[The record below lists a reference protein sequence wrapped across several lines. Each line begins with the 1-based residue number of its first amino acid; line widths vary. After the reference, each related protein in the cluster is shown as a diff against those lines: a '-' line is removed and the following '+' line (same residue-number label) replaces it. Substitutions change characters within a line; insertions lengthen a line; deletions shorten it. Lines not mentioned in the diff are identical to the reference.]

1 MDVFKVRDEVI
12 DDYRAFTQGF
22 LTIRDPEI
30 REKVET
36 DIDSGL
42 LWPEPWLA
50 LNPSFESGGSVD
62 DLAADGVLA
71 ETTAKVFRIKEHES
85 DPGNRPITLHQHQR
99 DALDVAAS
107 GESYVVTTGTG
118 SGKSLTYY
126 IPIVDRIVREGS
138 GKGVRAIVV
147 YPMNALANSQLEEL
161 KRFLHRGFGGKSP
174 VTFERYTGQESRE
187 KRDEILKNPP
197 DIILTNYMMLE
208 LMLVRPQERKL
219 ITASKDL
226 SYLVLDELHTYRGRQ
241 GSDVAML
248 VRRLR
253 QATGASNIQC
263 IGTSATL
270 AGPGTLAEQQAEVAA
285 VASRDFGVKV
295 KPTSVIGETL
305 RRATNGDVDIEALRK
320 RIHAAPPSTFADLHV
335 DPLAVWIEDTF
346 GITEKENRLVRAQP
360 RTLAQAA
367 AELAALTAAEPED
380 CAAAIRATLL
390 AGAGKDAVDPSTGKG
405 LFAFKLHQF
414 ISRGDTV
421 YQTLAVGGD
430 RWFTTK
436 KQMFKPGDPGSLL
449 YPLAFC
455 RECGQEYL
463 LAALDDSAGYPRFVP
478 REERDQSGERKTG
491 YLYLSATEPWPAKS
505 DTPAL
510 VERVPEDWVVG
521 TGDERDVS
529 KDRRD
534 FLPEVMAVDTSGA
547 IVDTGGVQVAY
558 LDKFRFCLNCS
569 TVYESARGNDF
580 AKLASLGSEG
590 RSSATTVLSASIVR
604 AQQKEAAIADAARKV
619 LTFTDNRQDA
629 SLQAGHFNDFV
640 LVGQIR
646 AALYRAVKDHL
657 DTTGEPLSHEDL
669 PSKVVKALDLEPV
682 EYAKAPDSKF
692 NIDRATKAL
701 RGAVAARVYADLARG
716 WRITMPNLEETG
728 LLKVTYAYL
737 SDIAASDDVWTTAA
751 WTQMPD
757 TLTAA
762 SAGLR
767 ERLLVTLMDEMRRN
781 LCVRTEYLTEEGH
794 ERIKSQSDSQL
805 IAPWAISD
813 DRPTRALITY
823 PRSKTKGE
831 RTGSG
836 HYLSGLSAFGRWV
849 RKRSGLKGLN
859 GAALAVADA
868 EDIIRALLEVLA
880 KEGLLEKVVDPKDGV
895 PGFQVDEAALL
906 WLPGDGKTRATDPLR
921 VSNENGGR
929 VNPYFRDFY
938 QTLATSLGGL
948 TAAEHTAQVPPAV
961 REDRED
967 AFRKGDLR
975 VLYCSPTMELGV
987 DISTLN
993 AVGMRNVPPT
1003 PANYAQ
1009 RSGRAGRAG
1018 SPALVVTYCAT
1029 GSGHDQFYF
1038 RRSDLMVSG
1047 QVAPPRLDLS
1057 NEDLIRAHVHAIW
1070 LAETSQDLH
1079 GAMQDIVDL
1088 DDDALPL
1095 LPSIAASLS
1104 DEGAKKRAIAAAHA
1118 VLSGTREVTDA
1129 AWWKPGWLDE
1139 VVRQSPT
1146 QFDRS
1151 VNRWRGLY
1159 KNAQAEARRQNDIV
1173 TNLAVTPGERDA
1185 AKARYREAIA
1195 QIELLRGAGEDR
1207 NQSDFY
1213 PYRYL
1218 ASEGFLPGYSF
1229 PRLPLAA
1236 FIPAGRKIKAGE
1248 GDYVQRPRFL
1258 AISEFGPGAFIYHE
1272 GARYAVHRVQIPVG
1286 SDPSSG
1292 GPLLESAKRCTACGY
1307 LHKPSGD
1314 GDGLEIC
1321 QRPGCGADLGAGHVG
1336 NLLRMQTVITR
1347 RRDRISADEEERHRS
1362 GFDIETAVRFEPH
1375 GERSSHTVVQVN
1387 DASGALIATLTYG
1400 DTALIRRMNTGYRR
1414 QKVKNGFPL
1423 NLQSGQWGKNADT
1436 PEQQAKDIDAGG
1448 ESVSSGKSTALVIPY
1463 VEDRCNALLVE
1474 FASHLSDEQKIAV
1487 QYALKRGIAI
1497 AFQLEDNE
1505 LAVEPLPSAADRRLL
1520 LFYENSEG
1528 GAGALRRFAMDTQS
1542 FRDAVAEALDVCH
1555 FNPETG
1561 DDLNHAK
1568 HAIRIGSTEPERC
1581 ERACYDCLLSYSNQP
1596 DHLALDR
1603 HKAKDVLMSLRDATL
1618 SVGAGGQS
1626 RQEQYETLLDEST
1639 TSAEKHFIKWLYE
1652 RGYRLPTHA
1661 QYRVAD
1667 AEALPD
1673 FVYADRDVRTAVY
1686 VDGPVHEYSDVA
1698 ARDAQVESRLL
1709 SKGWFVVRFDIKKDS
1724 TWDQQCKNLVDVF
1737 GEGDT
1742 L

>member
-22 LTIRDPEI
+22 LTIKDPKI
-30 REKVET
+30 REKVES

-50 LNPSFESGGSVD
+50 LNPSFEAGGSVD
-62 DLAADGVLA
+62 DLASQDVLHP
-71 ETTAKVFRIKEHES
+71 TTAKVFRIKEHED
-85 DPGNRPITLHQHQR
+85 DPGARPITLHQHQR
-99 DALDVAAS
+99 DALSTAAS

-126 IPIVDRIVREGS
+126 LPIVDRIAREGS

-147 YPMNALANSQLEEL
+147 YPMNALANSQMEEL

-187 KRDEILKNPP
+187 KRDEILKSPP

-208 LMLVRPQERKL
+208 LMLVRPQERRL

-253 QATGASNIQC
+253 QASGASNIQC

-285 VASRDFGVKV
+285 VASRDFGVEV
-295 KPTSVIGETL
+295 KSTSVIGETL
-305 RRATNGDVDIEALRK
+305 RRATEGAVDEDALRL
-320 RIHAAPPSTFADLHV
+320 RIHTPPQTGHADLHI
-335 DPLAVWIEDTF
+335 DPLAIWIEDTF
-346 GITEKENRLVRAQP
+346 GIIEKEGRLVRAQP
-360 RTLAQAA
+360 RTLAQASL
-367 AELAALTAAEPED
+367 ELANLTGADVGD
-380 CAAAIRATLL
+380 CAAAIRATLM
-390 AGAGKDAVDPSTGKG
+390 AGAGEDAIDPSSGKR

-421 YQTLAVGGD
+421 YQTLAVGED

-436 KQMFKPGDPGSLL
+436 KQMFKPEDPESLL

-463 LAALDDSAGYPRFVP
+463 LAALDDSSGYPRFVP
-478 REERDQSGERKTG
+478 REERDQSGEKKTG

-505 DTPAL
+505 DTLAL
-510 VERVPEDWVVG
+510 ADRVPEGWVTG
-521 TGDERDVS
+521 GGDERQIAV
-529 KDRRD
+529 DRRD
-534 FLPEVMAVDTSGA
+534 FLPEVKRVDNNGAV
-547 IVDTGGVQVAY
+547 VDTGGISVAY
-558 LDKFRFCLNCS
+558 IDKFRFCLNCR

-604 AQQKEAAIADAARKV
+604 AQQKEAGIFDAARKV

-646 AALYRAVKDHL
+646 AALYRAVRNHMDKTGVPLDHENLPAAVVAALNL
-657 DTTGEPLSHEDL
+657 D
-669 PSKVVKALDLEPV
+669 PV
-682 EYAKAPDSKF
+682 EYAKEPGARLTAE
-692 NIDRATKAL
+692 RAAKAL
-701 RGAVAARVYADLARG
+701 REAVAYRVYADLSRG

-728 LLKVTYAYL
+728 LLNITYAYVGEL
-737 SDIAASDDVWTTAA
+737 AADTSRWGSDIWPRMPDALAAAS
-751 WTQMPD
+751 PD
-757 TLTAA
+757 
-762 SAGLR
+762 LR
-767 ERLLVTLMDEMRRN
+767 ARMIVALLDEMRRN
-781 LCVRTEYLTEEGH
+781 LCVRTSYLTEEGMD
-794 ERIKSQSDSQL
+794 RIKSLSEAHV
-805 IAPWAISD
+805 ITPWALSD
-813 DRPTRALITY
+813 ETSGRSGIAY
-823 PRSKTKGE
+823 PRSRKKGD
-831 RTGSG
+831 RSVTD
-836 HYLSGLSAFGRWV
+836 LFVSGLSSYGRWL
-849 RKRSGLKGLN
+849 RNRSGFK
-859 GAALAVADA
+859 ALDGTRLSVQDA
-868 EDIIRALLEVLA
+868 EDTIRALLEVL
-880 KEGLLEKVVDPKDGV
+880 KTEGLVEKLQDKPGEV
-895 PGFQVDEAALL
+895 PGFQINEAALQ
-906 WLPGDGKTRATDPLR
+906 WGPGDGTHRAVDILR
-921 VSNENGGR
+921 VTTDGAAGR
-929 VNPYFRDFY
+929 INPYFRDFY
-938 QTLATSLGGL
+938 KTLAIGL
-948 TAAEHTAQVPPAV
+948 AGLNAAEHTAQVPAEV
-961 REDRED
+961 REGREE
-967 AFRKGDLR
+967 AFRNGELR

-1018 SPALVVTYCAT
+1018 SPAFVVTYCAT

-1070 LAETSQDLH
+1070 LAETGQDLH

-1088 DDDALPL
+1088 EDDALPL
-1095 LPSIAASLS
+1095 LPSIAASVAN
-1104 DEGAKKRAIAAAHA
+1104 EGAKKRAVAAANA
-1118 VLSGTREVTDA
+1118 VLSDTREVTAA
-1129 AWWKPGWLDE
+1129 AWWKPGWLEE

-1151 VNRWRGLY
+1151 INRWRGLY
-1159 KNAQAEARRQNDIV
+1159 KNAQAEALRQTEIAN
-1173 TNLAVTPGERDA
+1173 NLSVTPGERNA
-1185 AKARYREAIA
+1185 AKARRREAEA
-1195 QIELLRGAGEDR
+1195 QIELLRGGGEDR
-1207 NQSDFY
+1207 QSDFY

-1236 FIPAGRKIKAGE
+1236 FIPAGRKTRAGE

-1258 AISEFGPGAFIYHE
+1258 AITEFGPGAFIYHE
-1272 GARYAVHRVQIPVG
+1272 GARYSVHRVQIPVG
-1286 SDPSSG
+1286 SDPSG

-1307 LHKPSGD
+1307 LHKPTGD

-1321 QRPGCGADLGAGHVG
+1321 QRPGCGADLGAGHLG

-1362 GFDIETAVRFEPH
+1362 GFDIETAIRFEPH
-1375 GERSSHTVVQVN
+1375 GERSSHTVVKIH
-1387 DASGALIATLTYG
+1387 DAAGTLVATLTYG
-1400 DTALIRRMNTGYRR
+1400 DTALIRRMNIGFRR

-1423 NLQSGQWGKNADT
+1423 NLQDGRWGKNSDT
-1436 PEQQAKDIDAGG
+1436 PEAQAKEIDAGG
-1448 ESVSSGKSTALVIPY
+1448 ESVSAGKAVALVVPY
-1463 VEDRCNALLVE
+1463 VEDRCNAVMVE
-1474 FASHLSDEQKIAV
+1474 FSDALSDEQKIAV
-1487 QYALKRGIAI
+1487 QYALKRGMAI
-1497 AFQLEDNE
+1497 AFQLEENE
-1505 LAVEPLPSAADRRLL
+1505 LAVEPLPSSKDRRLL

-1528 GAGALRRFAMDTQS
+1528 GAGALRRFAMETKS
-1542 FRDAVAEALDVCH
+1542 FRDAVRVALDVCH
-1555 FNPETG
+1555 FDPETG
-1561 DDLNHAK
+1561 VDLDHAEN
-1568 HAIRIGSTEPERC
+1568 AVGIGAAEPERC

-1603 HKAKDVLMSLRDATL
+1603 HKAKDVLVRLRDATL
-1618 SVGAGGQS
+1618 EVGAGGQS
-1626 RQEQYETLLDEST
+1626 RQEQYETLLAEST
-1639 TSAEKHFIKWLYE
+1639 TSAEKYFLTWLYE

-1661 QYRVAD
+1661 QYRVVD

-1686 VDGPVHEYSDVA
+1686 VDGPVHEYADVTT
-1698 ARDAQVESRLL
+1698 RDAQVTSRLL
-1709 SKGWFVVRFDIKKDS
+1709 SKGWFVVRFDVKNS
-1724 TWDQQCKNLVDVF
+1724 NTWDQQCKDLADVF
-1737 GEGDT
+1737 GEGDN

>member
-12 DDYRAFTQGF
+12 GDYRAFTQGF
-22 LTIRDPEI
+22 LTIKDPEI
-30 REKVET
+30 REKVES

-62 DLAADGVLA
+62 DLATEGVLHP
-71 ETTAKVFRIKEHES
+71 TTAEVFRIKGHEQ
-85 DPGNRPITLHQHQR
+85 DPGTRPIVLHQHQR
-99 DALDVAAS
+99 DAIATAAS
-107 GESYVVTTGTG
+107 GESFVVTTGTG
-118 SGKSLTYY
+118 SGKSLTYD
-126 IPIVDRIVREGS
+126 IPIVDRILRDGS
-138 GKGVRAIVV
+138 GQGVRAIIV
-147 YPMNALANSQLEEL
+147 YPMNALANSQRDEL
-161 KRFLHRGFGGKSP
+161 RRFLEWGFNGKPP
-174 VTFERYTGQESRE
+174 VTVERYTGQESRE

-219 ITASKDL
+219 LTASKNL

-253 QATGASNIQC
+253 QATGAPNIQC

-285 VASRDFGVKV
+285 VASRDFGVQV
-295 KPTSVIGETL
+295 KPTSVIGESL
-305 RRATNGDVDIEALRK
+305 RRATTGERDVDALRA
-320 RIHAAPPSTFADLHV
+320 RIHSAPPTTYADLHG

-346 GITEKENRLVRAQP
+346 GITEKEGRLVRAQP
-360 RTLAQAA
+360 RTLEQASR
-367 AELAALTAAEPED
+367 ELAEQTGVDPST
-380 CAAAIRATLL
+380 CADAIRATLM
-390 AGAGKDAVDPSTGKG
+390 AGAGEDAVDPATGKR

-421 YQTLAVGGD
+421 YQTLAVGED

-463 LAALDDSAGYPRFVP
+463 LAALDDSAGYPKFVP
-478 REERDQSGERKTG
+478 REERDQSGEKKTG
-491 YLYLSATEPWPAKS
+491 YLYLSATDPWPAKT
-505 DTPAL
+505 DTLAL
-510 VERVPEDWVVG
+510 ADRVPEDWVVG
-521 TGDERDVS
+521 TGDERQIS
-529 KDRRD
+529 QDRRD
-534 FLPEVMAVDTSGA
+534 FLPNVMTVDKSGA
-547 IVDTGGVQVAY
+547 VVDTGGVEVAY
-558 LDKFRFCLNCS
+558 LDKFRFCLSCC

-646 AALYRAVKDHL
+646 AALYKAVTDHL
-657 DTTGEPLSHEDL
+657 DSTGEALSHEDL
-669 PSKVVKALDLEPV
+669 AAQVVKALGLEPA

-701 RGAVAARVYADLARG
+701 RGAVAARIYADLARG

-737 SDIAASDDVWTTAA
+737 SDIAASDDLWTPAA
-751 WTQMPD
+751 WTHMPD
-757 TLTAA
+757 SLT
-762 SAGLR
+762 SANATTR
-767 ERLLVTLMDEMRRN
+767 ERLLVTLLDEMRRN
-781 LCVRTEYLTEEGH
+781 LCVRTDYLTEEGF

-813 DRPTRALITY
+813 DTPTRALITY

-836 HYLSGLSAFGRWV
+836 HYLSGLSGFGRWL

-859 GAALAVADA
+859 GAALTVNDA

-895 PGFQVDEAALL
+895 PGFQVDESALL
-906 WLPGDGKTRATDPLR
+906 WMPGDGKTRATDPLR
-921 VSNENGGR
+921 VSSETGGR

-938 QTLATSLGGL
+938 RTLATSLGGL
-948 TAAEHTAQVPPAV
+948 SAAEHTAQVPAEV
-961 REDRED
+961 REGREE
-967 AFRKGDLR
+967 AFRSGDLR

-1070 LAETSQDLH
+1070 LAETGQDLH

-1088 DDDALPL
+1088 DDDTLPL
-1095 LPSIAASLS
+1095 KPSIAASIA

-1118 VLSGTREVTDA
+1118 VLSGTSEVTGA

-1139 VVRQSPT
+1139 VVRHSPT

-1151 VNRWRGLY
+1151 INRWRGLY
-1159 KNAQAEARRQNDIV
+1159 KNAQAEALRQTEIAN
-1173 TNLAVTPGERDA
+1173 NLSVTPGERNA
-1185 AKARYREAIA
+1185 AKARRREAEA
-1195 QIELLRGAGEDR
+1195 QIELLRGGGEDR

-1236 FIPAGRKIKAGE
+1236 FIPAGRKTKAGE

-1286 SDPSSG
+1286 SDPTG

-1307 LHKPSGD
+1307 LHKPTGD

-1375 GERSSHTVVQVN
+1375 GERSSHTVVNVH
-1387 DASGALIATLTYG
+1387 DTAGTVIATLTYG

-1423 NLQSGQWGKNADT
+1423 NLQDGRWGKNADT

-1448 ESVSSGKSTALVIPY
+1448 ESVSTGKTTALVVPY

-1474 FASHLSDEQKIAV
+1474 FAAHLSDEQKIAV

-1528 GAGALRRFAMDTQS
+1528 GAGALRRFAMDTKS

-1561 DDLNHAK
+1561 EDLNHAK
-1568 HAIRIGSTEPERC
+1568 HAIRIGSAEPERC

-1603 HKAKDVLMSLRDATL
+1603 HKAKDVLMMLREATL
-1618 SVGAGGQS
+1618 EVGAGGQS
-1626 RQEQYETLLDEST
+1626 RQEQYETLLAEST
-1639 TSAEKHFIKWLYE
+1639 TSAEKHFLKWLFE

-1686 VDGPVHEYSDVA
+1686 VDGPVHEYADVA

-1709 SKGWFVVRFDIKKDS
+1709 SKGWFVVRFDITNNS
-1724 TWDQQCKNLVDVF
+1724 AWDQTCKTLVDVF
-1737 GEGDT
+1737 GEGDS

>member
-1 MDVFKVRDEVI
+1 MDVFKVRDDVI

-22 LTIRDPEI
+22 LTIKDPAI
-30 REKVET
+30 REKVEA

-62 DLAADGVLA
+62 ALATSGDLHP
-71 ETTAKVFRIKEHES
+71 TTAQVFRIKEDEK
-85 DPGNRPITLHQHQR
+85 DPGKRPITLHAHQR
-99 DALDVAAS
+99 DALATAAT
-107 GESYVVTTGTG
+107 GDSYVVTTGTG

-187 KRDEILKNPP
+187 KRDDILANPP

-208 LMLVRPQERKL
+208 LMMVRPQERKL
-219 ITASKDL
+219 ITSSSNL
-226 SYLVLDELHTYRGRQ
+226 SFLVLDELHTYRGRQ

-253 QATGASNIQC
+253 EATGAPNVQC

-270 AGPGTLAEQQAEVAA
+270 AGPGTLAEQRAEVAA
-285 VASRDFGVKV
+285 VASRDFGVEV
-295 KPTSVIGETL
+295 KPSAVIGETL
-305 RRATNGDVDIEALRK
+305 RRATNGTVDVAALRH
-320 RIHAAPPSTFADLHV
+320 RIDSAPPNAFDDLHA

-346 GITEKENRLVRAQP
+346 GITEKEGRLVRAQP
-360 RTLAQAA
+360 RTLAQAST
-367 AELAALTAAEPED
+367 ELADLTGADPKA
-380 CAAAIRATLL
+380 CATAIQATLM
-390 AGAGKDAVDPSTGKG
+390 AGAGEDAVDPSSGRR

-421 YQTLAVGGD
+421 YQTLAVGND

-436 KQMFKPGDPGSLL
+436 KQMFKPGDPGKLL

-463 LAALDDSAGYPRFVP
+463 LAARDDSAGYTRFIP
-478 REERDQSGERKTG
+478 REERDQSGEKKTG
-491 YLYLSATEPWPAKS
+491 YLYLSATEPWPAS
-505 DTPAL
+505 TDPLGQAD
-510 VERVPEDWVVG
+510 RVPEAWVTG
-521 TGDERDVS
+521 SGDERHVAS
-529 KDRRD
+529 DRRD
-534 FLPEVMAVDTSGA
+534 YLPQVMSVSG
-547 IVDTGGVQVAY
+547 TGVLADSGGINVAY
-558 LDKFRFCLNCS
+558 IDRFRFCLNCR
-569 TVYESARGNDF
+569 TTYESARGNDF

-604 AQQKEAAIADAARKV
+604 AQQNEPSIPDAARKV
-619 LTFTDNRQDA
+619 LTFSDNRQDA

-640 LVGQIR
+640 LVGQVR
-646 AALYRAVKDHL
+646 AALYRAARDHM
-657 DTTGEPLSHEDL
+657 DRTGSPLSHEDL
-669 PSKVVKALDLEPV
+669 PSAVVAALDLQPH
-682 EYAKAPDSKF
+682 EYAREPGARVTAEQAK
-692 NIDRATKAL
+692 TAL
-701 RGAVAARVYADLARG
+701 RQSVAYRVFTDLSRG

-728 LLKVTYAYL
+728 LLHVTYAFV
-737 SDIAASDDVWTTAA
+737 DEVAADTDRWGTETWTHMPSFLTHAKDSLR
-751 WTQMPD
+751 TQL
-757 TLTAA
+757 LTV
-762 SAGLR
+762 
-767 ERLLVTLMDEMRRN
+767 LLDEMRRN
-781 LCVRTEYLTEEGH
+781 LSVRTSFLTEDGH
-794 ERIKSQSDSQL
+794 ERIKSRSEAHL
-805 IAPWAISD
+805 INPWALTDES
-813 DRPTRALITY
+813 PARASITY
-823 PRSKTKGE
+823 PRSKKKGE

-836 HYLSGLSAFGRWV
+836 VYLSGLSSYGRWL
-849 RKRSGLKGLN
+849 RHRSGLTNVN
-859 GAALAVADA
+859 GSKLSVQDA
-868 EDIIRALLEVLA
+868 EDAIRALLEVMKA
-880 KEGLLEKVVDPKDGV
+880 EGLVEKVDEPKADV
-895 PGFQVDEAALL
+895 PGFQINEAALQ
-906 WLPGDGKTRATDPLR
+906 WGPGDGTRRAVDILR
-921 VSNENGGR
+921 VTTEDQSGR

-938 QTLATSLGGL
+938 RTLATSLGGL
-948 TAAEHTAQVPPAV
+948 SAAEHTAQVPPSV
-961 REDRED
+961 REGREA
-967 AFRKGDLR
+967 AFRSGDLR

-1018 SPALVVTYCAT
+1018 SPALVVTYCST

-1057 NEDLIRAHVHAIW
+1057 NEDLIRAHVHSIW

-1088 DDDALPL
+1088 DDPALPL

-1104 DEGAKKRAIAAAHA
+1104 DDGAKRRAVAAAHA
-1118 VLSGTREVTDA
+1118 VLEKTGEVTSA

-1139 VVRQSPT
+1139 VVRKSPS
-1146 QFDRS
+1146 QFDRAI
-1151 VNRWRGLY
+1151 NRWRGLY
-1159 KNAQAEARRQNDIV
+1159 TNAQAEALRQTEIAN
-1173 TNLAVTPGERDA
+1173 NLSVVPAERNN
-1185 AKARYREAIA
+1185 AKARRREAEA
-1195 QIELLRGAGEDR
+1195 QIELLRGGGEDR

-1236 FIPAGRKIKAGE
+1236 FIPAGRRTKAGD

-1258 AISEFGPGAFIYHE
+1258 AITEFGPGSFIYHE

-1286 SDPSSG
+1286 SDPSG
-1292 GPLLESAKRCTACGY
+1292 GPLLESAKRCPVCGY

-1314 GDGLEIC
+1314 GDGLELC

-1347 RRDRISADEEERHRS
+1347 RRDRISADEEERQRS
-1362 GFDIETAVRFEPH
+1362 GFDIETGIRFEPH
-1375 GERSSHTVVQVN
+1375 GERSSHTVIKVN
-1387 DASGALIATLTYG
+1387 DPSGATVATLTYG
-1400 DTALIRRMNTGYRR
+1400 DTALIRRMNIGYRR
-1414 QKVKNGFPL
+1414 AKVKNGFPL
-1423 NLQSGQWGKNADT
+1423 NLQDGRWGKNSDT
-1436 PEQQAKDIDAGG
+1436 PEAQAKDIDSGT
-1448 ESVSSGKSTALVIPY
+1448 ESVSSGKSHALVIPY

-1474 FASHLSDEQKIAV
+1474 FSESLSDDQKIAV

-1520 LFYENSEG
+1520 LFFENSEG
-1528 GAGALRRFAMDTQS
+1528 GAGALRRFAMDTTS
-1542 FRDAVAEALDVCH
+1542 FRNAVREALDVCH
-1555 FNPETG
+1555 YDPDTG

-1568 HAIRIGSTEPERC
+1568 HAIRIGSAEPERC
-1581 ERACYDCLLSYSNQP
+1581 EHACYDCLLSYSNQP
-1596 DHLALDR
+1596 DHLVLDR
-1603 HKAKDVLMSLRDATL
+1603 HKAKDVLIGLRDATL
-1618 SVGAGGQS
+1618 EIGAGGQS
-1626 RQEQYETLLDEST
+1626 RQEQYESLLAAST
-1639 TSAEKHFIKWLYE
+1639 TSAETAFLKWLFE

-1667 AEALPD
+1667 AQALPD

-1709 SKGWFVVRFDIKKDS
+1709 SKGWFVVRFDIKNNS
-1724 TWDQQCKNLVDVF
+1724 TWDQQCKDLVDVF